1 MNLKDVSLVSPV
13 IQSSEILRAIE
24 VAIPP
29 EAIERVLQ
37 QTNSHEERTRS
48 LPAHLVVSLVIAMS
62 LWSRDSM
69 RDVLK
74 NLVDG
79 LTEAWVKGG
88 KILAR
93 SL

>member
-48 LPAHLVVSLVIAMS
+48 LPAHLVVLQKLAEVIS
-62 LWSRDSM
+62 
-69 RDVLK
+69 
-74 NLVDG
+74 
-79 LTEAWVKGG
+79 
-88 KILAR
+88 
-93 SL
+93 